1 MNVKYKIV
9 NENKIIITK
18 IYMINMLYLYMI

>member
-18 IYMINMLYLYMI
+18 IYMINMLYLYMV